1 MMGREESD
9 GRIVPQGRRKAAPT
23 SGGDRRGGKATT
35 ASEQVRQLALFFEPA
50 DSPQGADGGVGT
62 GRPVSAPF
70 AVPLSGDRKSR
81 TSRAMEIEEVARE
94 GNLIKAFEKVAS
106 NKGAPGPLIEKVPA
120 VTLNE
125 VLAILD
131 ACLY

>member
-1 MMGREESD
+1 MKGREESD
-9 GRIVPQGRRKAAPT
+9 GLMVPEDRRKAVPT
-23 SGGDRRGGKATT
+23 YGGDRRGGKGVT
-35 ASEQVRQLALFFEPA
+35 ASEEVRQLELFPEPV

-62 GRPVSAPF
+62 GRPVSAPY

-106 NKGAPGPLIEKVPA
+106 NKGAPGPDGKSIEWVR
-120 VTLNE
+120 
-125 VLAILD
+125 
-131 ACLY
+131 